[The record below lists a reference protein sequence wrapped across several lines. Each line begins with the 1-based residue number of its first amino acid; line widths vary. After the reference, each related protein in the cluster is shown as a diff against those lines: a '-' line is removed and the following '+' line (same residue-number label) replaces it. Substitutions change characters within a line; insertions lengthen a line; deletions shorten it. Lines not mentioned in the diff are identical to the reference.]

1 LNKTAHLAGIGF
13 ASIFGLSFMFSKT
26 ALDYVTPV
34 GLIAYRF
41 LIAFVGF
48 ELLRLTGVIKV
59 QIRKSNVKALFLVAL
74 FQPVLYFLFETYG
87 LKQTSSSE
95 AGMMIAIIPI
105 FVAILGSVFLKEKP
119 TFIQVLFILL
129 SIAGIILIQAA
140 KAGEGLFGNGSGFIL
155 LLLAVVS
162 AACFNIASRKA
173 SFSAN
178 PYEVTYVMMLCG
190 ATTFNGIYL
199 IQLGIQNRIGDYLTN
214 LSSTK
219 LILPLLYL
227 GLVASIGGFFLV
239 NYTLGKLPAHVSSV
253 YSNLATIIAIVAGS
267 VFMKEQLEYYHFI
280 GAGMILIG
288 VYGTVWFARHR
299 AVRKI

>member
-1 LNKTAHLAGIGF
+1 
-13 ASIFGLSFMFSKT
+13 
-26 ALDYVTPV
+26 
-34 GLIAYRF
+34 
-41 LIAFVGF
+41 
-48 ELLRLTGVIKV
+48 
-59 QIRKSNVKALFLVAL
+59 
-74 FQPVLYFLFETYG
+74 
-87 LKQTSSSE
+87 
-95 AGMMIAIIPI
+95 
-105 FVAILGSVFLKEKP
+105 
-119 TFIQVLFILL
+119 
-129 SIAGIILIQAA
+129 
-140 KAGEGLFGNGSGFIL
+140 
-155 LLLAVVS
+155 
-162 AACFNIASRKA
+162 
-173 SFSAN
+173 
-178 PYEVTYVMMLCG
+178 MMLCG